1 MDQQTPMII
10 DQPSPSTV
18 ISTYDFRFP
27 SSLEDAWKSTFGE
40 EELKRGTYKM
50 DDVRMNLGGWCVQH
64 QAESIIN
71 DMLMAFLGVS
81 RDSLQGIAMRPK
93 EVMLSHLRNRNV
105 QRFDEMLRA
114 CGVTEGLPV
123 SRTEFHHVMEGAS
136 QVVSNTVQRQAVL
149 EQVTSQAL
157 NSAGQRQTVLEHETV
172 NVRNRQQALEQG
184 HAIIADELSRQGQN
198 TSNLAGM
205 TDSAIRDQHSEMAK
219 MRGAITENR
228 EMAVAQDKK
237 IDRILKSLENAAKRS
252 TSQSVTGLEQ
262 SAASDERVDRLTAI
276 ANRNVPEDAPTL
288 QTSPTQTKVFFT
300 TKRIEDSKDVL
311 QWKDAIEED
320 ATGLIRD
327 LRFKYTNGCTTVKPG
342 DRVLLAYFEMLVD
355 WIRVAEQVNSWEG
368 MPEMVSLGNRSLSL
382 LRVQQGYVVRGARLS
397 DVLTEMEANQ
407 HDYIDRSIQKASK
420 KNKNTWTPK
429 PKPTKAF
436 LGPGRWPQQVRKN

>member
-1 MDQQTPMII
+1 
-10 DQPSPSTV
+10 
-18 ISTYDFRFP
+18 
-27 SSLEDAWKSTFGE
+27 
-40 EELKRGTYKM
+40 
-50 DDVRMNLGGWCVQH
+50 
-64 QAESIIN
+64 
-71 DMLMAFLGVS
+71 
-81 RDSLQGIAMRPK
+81 MRPK

-172 NVRNRQQALEQG
+172 NMGNRQQALGQG

-198 TSNLAGM
+198 TSNLAG

-219 MRGAITENR
+219 MQGAIAENR

-237 IDRILKSLENAAKRS
+237 IDRILKSLEDAAKRS

-276 ANRNVPEDAPTL
+276 ENRNVPEVISLPIL
-288 QTSPTQTKVFFT
+288 YLEK
-300 TKRIEDSKDVL
+300 E
-311 QWKDAIEED
+311 
-320 ATGLIRD
+320 
-327 LRFKYTNGCTTVKPG
+327 KYT
-342 DRVLLAYFEMLVD
+342 
-355 WIRVAEQVNSWEG
+355 
-368 MPEMVSLGNRSLSL
+368 
-382 LRVQQGYVVRGARLS
+382 
-397 DVLTEMEANQ
+397 
-407 HDYIDRSIQKASK
+407 
-420 KNKNTWTPK
+420 
-429 PKPTKAF
+429 
-436 LGPGRWPQQVRKN
+436 